1 MVTMPGTLSCLMDV
15 RMPADGQEAGRAR
28 CAQDCMGWER
38 ARGTKKAPDGHAA
51 NPDLDGLKSLPYVV
65 TSGLKGKQ

>member
-15 RMPADGQEAGRAR
+15 RMPADGQEAGRAQ
-28 CAQDCMGWER
+28 CAQDCMGWGR
-38 ARGTKKAPDGHAA
+38 AWGTNMAPDGHAT
-51 NPDLDGLKSLPYVV
+51 NPDLDGLKRLPCVV